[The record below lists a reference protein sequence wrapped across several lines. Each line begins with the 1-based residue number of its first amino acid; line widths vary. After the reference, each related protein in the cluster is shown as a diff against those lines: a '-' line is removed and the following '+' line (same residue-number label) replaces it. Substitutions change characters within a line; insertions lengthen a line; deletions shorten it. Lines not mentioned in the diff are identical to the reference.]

1 MNKIRANNFDEQ
13 RGRGR
18 PKGSPNKI
26 TRQAKDMIAAAAE
39 GLGGLDRLI
48 EWAKESPDNERAFWM
63 SIYPKLVPLQVN
75 GTHDVSVV
83 DRTEQLRRAKE
94 EVRAIFGER
103 AGGLGLCADGGGL
116 PH

>member
-1 MNKIRANNFDEQ
+1 MARSNLEPGKP
-13 RGRGR
+13 GPGR

-26 TRQAKDMIAAAAE
+26 ARQAKDLIAAAAE

-63 SIYPKLVPLQVN
+63 TIYPKLVPLQVN

-83 DRTEQLRRAKE
+83 DRTEQLQRAKE

-103 AGGLGLCADGGGL
+103 ADGLGLCADGGGL